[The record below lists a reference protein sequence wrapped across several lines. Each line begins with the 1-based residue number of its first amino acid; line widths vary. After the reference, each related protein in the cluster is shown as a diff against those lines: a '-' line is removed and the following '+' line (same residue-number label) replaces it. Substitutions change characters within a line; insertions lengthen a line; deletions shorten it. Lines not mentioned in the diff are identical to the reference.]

1 MQENNENDWNIAEN
15 NENDL
20 NLRNAPK
27 NTPTFYWWIILL
39 FTVVGADT
47 NIHAAFAIQWL
58 FVFFNSF
65 QGFFLFVFFVA
76 LNRDARNLWLKFLR
90 PHLKTIKS
98 TSSTRFKYSSTSG
111 NTASMKV
118 SSQKYFSSDVSKTAD
133 KEHNLNEE
141 SVVANTSTVNDNVI
155 DDVPNSSFNLTTSS
169 GEDGTTMETLS
180 KEQSRDIETA
190 SNGGEGDEETSL

>member
-1 MQENNENDWNIAEN
+1 
-15 NENDL
+15 
-20 NLRNAPK
+20 
-27 NTPTFYWWIILL
+27 
-39 FTVVGADT
+39 
-47 NIHAAFAIQWL
+47 
-58 FVFFNSF
+58 
-65 QGFFLFVFFVA
+65 
-76 LNRDARNLWLKFLR
+76 
-90 PHLKTIKS
+90 
-98 TSSTRFKYSSTSG
+98 
-111 NTASMKV
+111 MKV